1 MATPRKEFRI
11 SVVRAK
17 ARLARGTA
25 RFGDL
30 LMVAR
35 YRAQTPDE
43 ALVELQPRLTYYRF
57 VRTGVLLD
65 AGTPF

>member
-1 MATPRKEFRI
+1 MAAPRKAFRL

-17 ARLARGTA
+17 SRLARGNA
-25 RFGDL
+25 LFGDL
-30 LMVAR
+30 LVVAR

-43 ALVELQPRLTYYRF
+43 ALAALQPRLTYYRF